1 LTKTGI
7 KIFSSFYFII
17 LNIFI
22 LIFFKQIKVASIYGT
37 NDDAYMASL
46 LSGNYLG
53 RPDSHLVFIKSF
65 ISLPLELLQKIFPTV
80 NIYSLFLLFVVV
92 ISNAALLLL
101 LSNIK
106 SRAELYFLYAVHSS
120 GYLIF
125 FSWYFLSPTYTSS
138 AIFAGSV
145 GLVLLFYRVFINT
158 YKRKSELL
166 LPIFLIFMSIGIRV
180 ESFLLSLLVLMPTFL
195 IWLILQK
202 KIEFKRTILPAILII
217 FLTLGTFA
225 VEQFSYRSSEWNKY
239 LELNELRHSI
249 QLRTAEYVLRD
260 NLQGLNWTSADY
272 EIFKRFSLA
281 DQEKMNSENL
291 KTARENVRYS
301 TGLKGILNT
310 SPNNE
315 FKFIKNSFLQF
326 KWMIQYLTLLVVLG
340 LFTLTLRRYFIYL
353 FGVSLT
359 VTITLYILAANYHL
373 PERVTFSFLFII
385 FTNLFFILT
394 CINVFPR
401 KSKLF
406 KLSYTVLAS
415 FLLLGFTFLNLPKE
429 VAARSEYHQKLKKVY
444 ADQREY
450 FSLNSGFI
458 FMGNGSK
465 IRESWQNPYY
475 QFKNISEE
483 NNILLLGWHTL
494 SPSWQEKYAGLGLT
508 KPLIFEEFISNQDL
522 VWIESADSIEVLTSF
537 LTSYSTTEPIIS
549 IKSSIGDENYS
560 EFIVAR

>member
-1 LTKTGI
+1 
-7 KIFSSFYFII
+7 
-17 LNIFI
+17 
-22 LIFFKQIKVASIYGT
+22 
-37 NDDAYMASL
+37 
-46 LSGNYLG
+46 
-53 RPDSHLVFIKSF
+53 
-65 ISLPLELLQKIFPTV
+65 
-80 NIYSLFLLFVVV
+80 
-92 ISNAALLLL
+92 
-101 LSNIK
+101 
-106 SRAELYFLYAVHSS
+106 
-120 GYLIF
+120 
-125 FSWYFLSPTYTSS
+125 
-138 AIFAGSV
+138 
-145 GLVLLFYRVFINT
+145 
-158 YKRKSELL
+158 
-166 LPIFLIFMSIGIRV
+166 
-180 ESFLLSLLVLMPTFL
+180 
-195 IWLILQK
+195 LILQK
-202 KIEFKRTILPAILII
+202 KIEFKRTILPATLII

-249 QLRTAEYVLRD
+249 QLRTAEYVLKD

-291 KTARENVRYS
+291 KTAMENVKNS

-353 FGVSLT
+353 FGISLT
-359 VTITLYILAANYHL
+359 VTLTLYILAANYHL

-385 FTNLFFILT
+385 FTNLFFVLT
-394 CINVFPR
+394 FINVIPR

-406 KLSYTVLAS
+406 RLSYTVLAT
-415 FLLLGFTFLNLPKE
+415 FLLLGFTFLNLPRE
-429 VAARSEYHQKLKKVY
+429 VATRSEYHQQLKNVY
-444 ADQREY
+444 AEQREH
-450 FSLNSGFI
+450 FSLNSGLI

-537 LTSYSTTEPIIS
+537 LTSYSTIEPIVS

-560 EFIVAR
+560 EFIIAR